1 MEHITETIETYNYA
15 NLEDRVRFALDGAIE
30 KEALSAYT
38 PENILSC
45 VEFMD
50 YTTLK
55 VSDTPASV
63 AAFTADLLRKL
74 RKYELPNPAAICVFP
89 RFVSTVKETL
99 AEAPLR
105 VAAVGGGF
113 PFAQTFLDIKVA
125 ECRQAI
131 AAGADEIDVV
141 LSVGN
146 ILEERYEEV
155 YRELLTLRKACQG
168 VTFKVINE
176 SGELKTYEHIFRAT
190 LLAAYAG
197 ADFVKTSTGKVPVNA
212 TPEAVYVMCD
222 AIRQFHEHEHRRVGI
237 KVAGGVSRVQNAIRY
252 LAIVYH
258 LLGETWLTPSLFRF
272 GTSQLLDDILKEL
285 KR

>member
-1 MEHITETIETYNYA
+1 MENIIETIETYNYA

-50 YTTLK
+50 YTSLK

-63 AAFTADLLRKL
+63 ATFVADLLRKV

-89 RFVSTVKETL
+89 RFVATAKEAL
-99 AEAPLR
+99 ADAPIRL
-105 VAAVGGGF
+105 AAVGGGF

-141 LSVGN
+141 LSVGA
-146 ILEERYEEV
+146 ILEEHHEEV
-155 YRELLTLRKACQG
+155 YRELLALREACQG
-168 VTFKVINE
+168 VTFKVIIE

-222 AIRQFHEHEHRRVGI
+222 AIRQFHEREHRRVGI

-258 LLGETWLTPSLFRF
+258 LLGDAWLNPTLFRF